1 MITLLRV
8 DHRLLHGQVAFSWTQ
23 YVGADCILIANDS
36 VPGDELRKT
45 TIKLAKPPSVKLV
58 IKNINDSIEAIK
70 SGVTDKYNLF
80 IVVESVN
87 DAWRIASAI
96 DEIKSINLGGI
107 KAKEG
112 SKNISKAINL
122 LPTEIEQLQQLVG
135 KGVEVEIRQVPN
147 DRKQL
152 LRNACN
158 SGGQIMV
165 EALLLGLVAF
175 IAQSEYALGTS
186 LISRPIVTGLLT
198 GLVLGDV
205 QTGVI
210 MGATLELAFIGS
222 FSVGASIPP
231 DVVTGGILGVA
242 FAITSGAGTE
252 TALLLGLPIATL
264 TLILKNIYLGMF
276 IPMLS
281 QRADGYAE
289 RADLRGIE
297 RMHLIAG
304 FGLSLMLAAVVT
316 VSFLVGS
323 NAVKSLLDT
332 IPEFIKHG
340 LSVATGIIPALGFA
354 MLARLLI
361 NKKVAPYF
369 FLGFVLMAYLKI
381 PVTGIAILG
390 AIVAVVMVNVTALNS
405 PRITTEQGVSDDDE
419 DDF

>member
-1 MITLLRV
+1 
-8 DHRLLHGQVAFSWTQ
+8 
-23 YVGADCILIANDS
+23 
-36 VPGDELRKT
+36 
-45 TIKLAKPPSVKLV
+45 
-58 IKNINDSIEAIK
+58 
-70 SGVTDKYNLF
+70 
-80 IVVESVN
+80 
-87 DAWRIASAI
+87 
-96 DEIKSINLGGI
+96 
-107 KAKEG
+107 
-112 SKNISKAINL
+112 
-122 LPTEIEQLQQLVG
+122 
-135 KGVEVEIRQVPN
+135 
-147 DRKQL
+147 
-152 LRNACN
+152 
-158 SGGQIMV
+158 MV

-264 TLILKNIYLGMF
+264 TLILKNVYLGMF
-276 IPMLS
+276 IPLLS
-281 QRADGYAE
+281 QKADGYAE
-289 RADLRGIE
+289 RADTRGIE

-304 FGLSLMLAAVVT
+304 FGLSLMLATVVT

-323 NAVKSLLDT
+323 NAVKSLLDA

-340 LSVATGIIPALGFA
+340 LSVATGIIPLGFA

-390 AIVAVVMVNVTALNS
+390 AIVAVVMVNVTAFS
-405 PRITTEQGVSDDDE
+405 APRTTTEQGVSDDDE

>member
-1 MITLLRV
+1 
-8 DHRLLHGQVAFSWTQ
+8 
-23 YVGADCILIANDS
+23 
-36 VPGDELRKT
+36 
-45 TIKLAKPPSVKLV
+45 
-58 IKNINDSIEAIK
+58 
-70 SGVTDKYNLF
+70 
-80 IVVESVN
+80 
-87 DAWRIASAI
+87 
-96 DEIKSINLGGI
+96 
-107 KAKEG
+107 
-112 SKNISKAINL
+112 
-122 LPTEIEQLQQLVG
+122 
-135 KGVEVEIRQVPN
+135 
-147 DRKQL
+147 
-152 LRNACN
+152 
-158 SGGQIMV
+158 MV

-264 TLILKNIYLGMF
+264 T
-276 IPMLS
+276 PMLS
-281 QRADGYAE
+281 QKADGYAE
-289 RADLRGIE
+289 RADTRGIE

-304 FGLSLMLAAVVT
+304 FGLSLMLATVVT

-390 AIVAVVMVNVTALNS
+390 AIVAVVMVNVTALS
-405 PRITTEQGVSDDDE
+405 ATRTTTEQGVSDDDE